1 MNFRALIAPTRLN
14 WVSFTIVNALSLLK
28 TLATGFIPLLAYI
41 LADLVFGET
50 IGLFVGLGIG
60 ILEFAISF
68 AREKKAD
75 LFIAA
80 DTLLLAAMGALSLG
94 LRNQLFFRLKPA
106 VMEGIVAVSMAILLF
121 LPPEALKAYLGHQV
135 RGLEL
140 GEGSLPALKRSLRL
154 MVSVLF
160 LHAAL
165 TAWAAL
171 AASTAVWGFVSG
183 GLLYLMLGGAFAWQ
197 WVAAR
202 RRRPRAGGGAPH
214 GTPLAAS
221 GAAPS
226 TAAPLSWSLL
236 LFDEHGLLYA
246 ARDPSGEPALWD
258 SPLRGYAPAAALEA
272 SIGQALAAI
281 GFAAPQPATTIESPA
296 APESPA
302 ASKAAAA
309 PSSRIA
315 IQPGFVL
322 DPRGRMK
329 FLPDPR
335 RYQTLADFSAAME
348 PGDLLVLLGGAPL
361 SHFPKGVDPTSRRLW
376 LPHDLAAL
384 AAQGKA
390 APLLARELDLLASL
404 RDSLRAAAAESIV
417 SATNDAIL

>member
-1 MNFRALIAPTRLN
+1 
-14 WVSFTIVNALSLLK
+14 VNALSLLK

-41 LADLVFGET
+41 LADLAFGET

-60 ILEFAISF
+60 VVEFAVSF

-106 VMEGIVAVSMAILLF
+106 VMEGIVATSMAILLF
-121 LPPEALKAYLGHQV
+121 LPPELLKAYMGHQV
-135 RGLEL
+135 KGLEL
-140 GEGSLPALKRSLRL
+140 GEESLPTLRRSLGL

-197 WVAAR
+197 WADAR

-214 GTPLAAS
+214 GARFAAS
-221 GAAPS
+221 SAAPS
-226 TAAPLSWSLL
+226 AAALPRDPRAGGALQIPLSWSLL
-236 LFDEHGLLYA
+236 LFDERGLLYA
-246 ARDPSGEPALWD
+246 ARDPSQTASLWD
-258 SPLRGYAPAAALEA
+258 SPLRGLAPVPALEA
-272 SIGQALAAI
+272 SIGQTLAGL
-281 GFAAPQPATTIESPA
+281 GFAAPEPHA
-296 APESPA
+296 APPG
-302 ASKAAAA
+302 
-309 PSSRIA
+309 RVA

-322 DPRGRMK
+322 DPQGGMK
-329 FLPDPR
+329 FLPDPAR
-335 RYQTLADFSAAME
+335 CRTLADFAAAME
-348 PGDLLVLLGGAPL
+348 PGDLLVLLGSAPL
-361 SHFPKGVDPTSRRLW
+361 SHFPKGVDPTARRLW
-376 LPHDLAAL
+376 LPRDLAAL
-384 AAQGKA
+384 AGQGKA

-404 RDSLRAAAAESIV
+404 RDSLRAAAGESIV

>member
-1 MNFRALIAPTRLN
+1 MKASIFPG
-14 WVSFTIVNALSLLK
+14 VNALSLLK

-41 LADLVFGET
+41 LADLAFGET

-60 ILEFAISF
+60 VIEFAVSF

-121 LPPEALKAYLGHQV
+121 LPPELLKAYMGHQV
-135 RGLEL
+135 KGLEL
-140 GEGSLPALKRSLRL
+140 GEESLPTLKRSLGL

-197 WVAAR
+197 WAEAG

-214 GTPLAAS
+214 GALFAAS
-221 GAAPS
+221 SAVPS
-226 TAAPLSWSLL
+226 TAALPRDPRAGGAAQAPLAWSLL
-236 LFDEHGLLYA
+236 LFDERGLLYA
-246 ARDPSGEPALWD
+246 ARDPAQTPSLWD
-258 SPLRGYAPAAALEA
+258 SPLRGWAPASALET
-272 SIGQALAAI
+272 SIGQTLAAL
-281 GFAAPQPATTIESPA
+281 GFAAPPPAPAPEPPTA
-296 APESPA
+296 APPPA
-302 ASKAAAA
+302 PEP
-309 PSSRIA
+309 PSRVA

-322 DPRGRMK
+322 DPQGGMK

-335 RYQTLADFSAAME
+335 RYQTLADFAAAME
-348 PGDLLVLLGGAPL
+348 AGDLLVLLGNAPL
-361 SHFPKGVDPTSRRLW
+361 SHFPKGVDPTARRLW
-376 LPHDLAAL
+376 LPRDLAAL

-390 APLLARELDLLASL
+390 APLLASELGLLASL
-404 RDSLRAAAAESIV
+404 RDSLRAAAGESIV
-417 SATNDAIL
+417 SATNDEIL

>member
-1 MNFRALIAPTRLN
+1 MSIF
-14 WVSFTIVNALSLLK
+14 SGVNALSLLK

-60 ILEFAISF
+60 IIDFAISF

-80 DTLLLAAMGALSLG
+80 DTLLLAAMGALSLA

-121 LPPEALKAYLGHQV
+121 LPPELLKAYMGHQV
-135 RGLEL
+135 KGLEL
-140 GEGSLPALKRSLRL
+140 GEESLPTLKRSLGL

-202 RRRPRAGGGAPH
+202 RGRPRAGGRAPRGAPF
-214 GTPLAAS
+214 AAS
-221 GAAPS
+221 GSVPSAAALPRDPR
-226 TAAPLSWSLL
+226 AGGALQAPLAWSLL
-236 LFDEHGLLYA
+236 LFDERGLLYA
-246 ARDPSGEPALWD
+246 AREPSLTPSLWD
-258 SPLRGYAPAAALEA
+258 SPLRGLAPVSALEA
-272 SIGQALAAI
+272 SIGQTLAAL
-281 GFAAPQPATTIESPA
+281 GFAAPPPAPAPQP
-296 APESPA
+296 
-302 ASKAAAA
+302 AAA
-309 PSSRIA
+309 PPLASALRSSAAAPPKTGALLERK
-315 IQPGFVL
+315 IQFVV
-322 DPRGRMK
+322 M
-329 FLPDPR
+329 LPVSSA
-335 RYQTLADFSAAME
+335 TLAHPSFCHRAF
-348 PGDLLVLLGGAPL
+348 V
-361 SHFPKGVDPTSRRLW
+361 RRR
-376 LPHDLAAL
+376 P
-384 AAQGKA
+384 
-390 APLLARELDLLASL
+390 S
-404 RDSLRAAAAESIV
+404 S
-417 SATNDAIL
+417 

>member
-1 MNFRALIAPTRLN
+1 M
-14 WVSFTIVNALSLLK
+14 NALSLLK

-60 ILEFAISF
+60 IIDFAISF

-80 DTLLLAAMGALSLG
+80 DTLLLAAMGALSLA

-121 LPPEALKAYLGHQV
+121 LPPELLKAYMGHQV
-135 RGLEL
+135 KGLEL
-140 GEGSLPALKRSLRL
+140 GEESLPTLKRSLGL

-202 RRRPRAGGGAPH
+202 RGRPRAGGRAPYGAPF
-214 GTPLAAS
+214 AAS
-221 GAAPS
+221 GSAPS
-226 TAAPLSWSLL
+226 GAALPRDSRAGGAIQAPLAWSLL
-236 LFDEHGLLYA
+236 LFDERGLLYA
-246 ARDPSGEPALWD
+246 ARDPSLTPSLWD
-258 SPLRGYAPAAALEA
+258 SPLRGLAPDSALEA
-272 SIGQALAAI
+272 SIGQTLAAL
-281 GFAAPQPATTIESPA
+281 GFAAPPPPASHQPIAASQPPIA
-296 APESPA
+296 APQT
-302 ASKAAAA
+302 AAA
-309 PSSRIA
+309 PPSRIA

-322 DPRGRMK
+322 DPRGGMK

-335 RYQTLADFSAAME
+335 RYQTLADFTVAME
-348 PGDLLVLLGGAPL
+348 PGDLLVLLGSAPL
-361 SHFPKGVDPTSRRLW
+361 SHFPKGIDPTARRLW
-376 LPHDLAAL
+376 LPRDLAAL
-384 AAQGKA
+384 AGQGKA

-404 RDSLRAAAAESIV
+404 RDSLRAAAGESIV
-417 SATNDAIL
+417 SATNDEIL

>member
-75 LFIAA
+75 LFLAA

-258 SPLRGYAPAAALEA
+258 SPLRGRAPAAALEA
-272 SIGQALAAI
+272 SIGQALAAL
-281 GFAAPQPATTIESPA
+281 GFAAPQAATAFEP
-296 APESPA
+296 P
-302 ASKAAAA
+302 
-309 PSSRIA
+309 SRIA

-390 APLLARELDLLASL
+390 APLLARQLDLLASL